1 MKITKIALEGDM
13 EQTKKLA
20 AKYKINLTNTQWKLG
35 IGRKLC
41 KAIMQK
47 WLNASESIL
56 EMVVLKLPSPR
67 TAQKY
72 RVKYL
77 YEGPQTDAVAKSI
90 AACNPNGE
98 LCMFVS
104 KMIPTEDYAQFYA
117 FGRVFSGKVTPDM
130 NVRV

>member
-1 MKITKIALEGDM
+1 MSFCKFILDPIIKITKVAFEGTM
-13 EQTKKLA
+13 EQIKKLA
-20 AKYKINLTNTQWKLG
+20 GQYKINLTNTQWKYG

-41 KAIMQK
+41 KAVMQK

-77 YEGPQTDAVAKSI
+77 YEGP
-90 AACNPNGE
+90 
-98 LCMFVS
+98 
-104 KMIPTEDYAQFYA
+104 
-117 FGRVFSGKVTPDM
+117 
-130 NVRV
+130 

>member
-1 MKITKIALEGDM
+1 M
-13 EQTKKLA
+13 EQTKKLC
-20 AKYKINLTNTQWKLG
+20 AKYNIKLSKTQWKLG

-67 TAQKY
+67 AAQKY

-90 AACNPNGE
+90 AACDPKGE

-104 KMIPTEDYAQFYA
+104 KMFPTKDFTRFRA
-117 FGRVFSGKVTPDM
+117 FGRVFSGTIGTGMKV
-130 NVRV
+130 RIQGG